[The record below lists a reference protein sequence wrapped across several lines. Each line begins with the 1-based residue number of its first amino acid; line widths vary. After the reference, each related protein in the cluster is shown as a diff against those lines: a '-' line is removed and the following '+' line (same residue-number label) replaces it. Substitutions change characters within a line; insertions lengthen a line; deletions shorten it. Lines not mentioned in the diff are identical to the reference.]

1 MTAANRRTSL
11 PSLSL
16 LCLKE
21 VAFILFSPA
30 PAPAEDSARF
40 VAHAT
45 TETIEELFL
54 KQALVIRASRRV

>member
-21 VAFILFSPA
+21 VAFIFFSR
-30 PAPAEDSARF
+30 ARSP
-40 VAHAT
+40 
-45 TETIEELFL
+45 L
-54 KQALVIRASRRV
+54 KIQRGLRRMQQPSQLRKYF